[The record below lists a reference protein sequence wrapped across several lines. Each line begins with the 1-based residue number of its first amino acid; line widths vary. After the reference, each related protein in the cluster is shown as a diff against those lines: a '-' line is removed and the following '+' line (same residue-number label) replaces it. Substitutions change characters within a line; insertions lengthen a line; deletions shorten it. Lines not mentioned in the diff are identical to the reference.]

1 MDSDSKHSSTSQ
13 NNIQMITQTVLDEDS
28 ISNAS
33 ESLATS
39 LAAEILSIN
48 SKTKMKTIMKARS
61 NDCYKITLSKI
72 VKKKINNKF
81 IYKEKKIPINF
92 YETNSNPGTTIRDA
106 ITGEY
111 WHGYKVGKID
121 HEDLFYKTAYCVG
134 DALRPG
140 EKLCDN
146 REPQFLYFSNPES
159 YERHFKVVMSTER
172 KEKWLTKYLKAK
184 DRESRKRADYVK
196 GEFHSANL
204 QKTTIIK

>member
-1 MDSDSKHSSTSQ
+1 MDSDSKHSQTSQ
-13 NNIQMITQTVLDEDS
+13 NNIKMVMEPIFDEDS
-28 ISNAS
+28 ISNTN

-39 LAAEILSIN
+39 LAEVLTIN
-48 SKTKMKTIMKARS
+48 SKTKMKTIMKARPH
-61 NDCYKITLSKI
+61 DCYKISVTKKL
-72 VKKKINNKF
+72 KKKVKDRF
-81 IYKEKKIPINF
+81 IYKEKNIPIYF
-92 YETNSNPGTTIRDA
+92 YETSSNPGAPIRDA

-111 WHGYKVGKID
+111 WYGYKVGKVD
-121 HEDLFYKTAYCVG
+121 HEELFYKTAYCVG

-159 YERHFKVVMSTER
+159 YERHFKVMMSTER
-172 KEKWLTKYLKAK
+172 KEKWLTTYLKAK

-196 GEFHSANL
+196 GDYHSANL